1 VLKFLKS
8 HPDFNGD
15 PKLAGEL
22 QTVGD
27 YVKILL
33 LQFEELYSN
42 LPASDLEE
50 LAKKLKH
57 RLIDRYVKMQ
67 NRNIT
72 KALDAAKTD
81 AQRLELMKKANKL
94 NELIK

>member
-1 VLKFLKS
+1 
-8 HPDFNGD
+8 
-15 PKLAGEL
+15 
-22 QTVGD
+22 
-27 YVKILL
+27 
-33 LQFEELYSN
+33 
-42 LPASDLEE
+42 
-50 LAKKLKH
+50 
-57 RLIDRYVKMQ
+57 MQ